1 MKNST
6 RSAVILSAALLLG
19 WSTATLAAPSLV
31 GTVATKK
38 VRFADLD
45 ISTAEGARTLYE
57 RIAAAARSVCRD
69 TDSRI
74 EHACRAR
81 AIADAVAGVGS
92 PLLTAAHRST
102 VERVEEVVR
111 R

>member
-1 MKNST
+1 MKTST

-57 RIAAAARSVCRD
+57 RIAAAAR
-69 TDSRI
+69 
-74 EHACRAR
+74 
-81 AIADAVAGVGS
+81 
-92 PLLTAAHRST
+92 PF
-102 VERVEEVVR
+102 VVR
-111 R
+111 SMLRGIFLDGCGAATRSFSAMTVTDRK